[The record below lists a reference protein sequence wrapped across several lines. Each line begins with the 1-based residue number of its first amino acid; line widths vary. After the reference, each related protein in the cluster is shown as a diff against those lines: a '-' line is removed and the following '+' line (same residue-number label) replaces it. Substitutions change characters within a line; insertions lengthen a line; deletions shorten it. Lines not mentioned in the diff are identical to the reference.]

1 MINTDILNGKLKPT
15 RGYMLSNPTIKPGD
29 IVEKNDAGQLI
40 SISTPIALYTYHY
53 RDDKLVSVTGHKK
66 L

>member
-1 MINTDILNGKLKPT
+1 
-15 RGYMLSNPTIKPGD
+15 MLSNPTIKPGD